1 MCGGGL
7 SRAKTMPKH
16 WLDEE
21 VLCGS
26 RSGGQLRTA
35 ATTPSQ
41 SHKSYEKAGESAEGR
56 DAEPVWG
63 CGSFRQIRRLQQ
75 VDSIA
80 LLARIAQAR
89 LHELTRQF
97 AYRGLRLEA
106 VGISERNRE
115 GLRVAD

>member
-26 RSGGQLRTA
+26 RRWGQLRTA

-63 CGSFRQIRRLQQ
+63 CGSFRQIGCFQQ
-75 VDSIA
+75 FESVA
-80 LLARIAQAR
+80 PVARIAQAR
-89 LHELTRQF
+89 LPAVTRQF